1 MLVAELVKA
10 LRPGPHRQSLTGG
23 TCLLTAMRA
32 GTSSCNPNELS
43 PRHIFRWQFDLA
55 MTGSDV
61 NKHLAGATVLAAT
74 LFTAAF
80 SVPASA
86 SPAIAQASRLT
97 CGASMTNSHPAD
109 YTSTGIKVRTAAY
122 ADIET
127 VAHYKTVT
135 HRKYRTANGAGQE
148 TVWYYISGA
157 TPGYRVVVDVYV
169 SRHGSSGSC
178 STSFTPHR

>member
-1 MLVAELVKA
+1 VFGARPTDVKKHMIGA
-10 LRPGPHRQSLTGG
+10 TAV
-23 TCLLTAMRA
+23 TAFLLTA
-32 GTSSCNPNELS
+32 G
-43 PRHIFRWQFDLA
+43 
-55 MTGSDV
+55 
-61 NKHLAGATVLAAT
+61 
-74 LFTAAF
+74 F

-86 SPAIAQASRLT
+86 SPSAAQAARLT
-97 CGASMTNSHPAD
+97 CRASMTNSHPAD
-109 YTSTGIKVRTAAY
+109 YTSTGVKVRTAAY

-135 HRKYRTANGAGQE
+135 HPKYRTANRAGQE

-169 SRHGSSGSC
+169 SRHGSRGTC